1 MTEELRHGG
10 FSSPGVFYCLVV
22 EFIFFE
28 ERGILYNA
36 LVRRAYA
43 KRAPTRKSPLSF
55 GEREEFQ
62 VELERNLEIRERG

>member
-36 LVRRAYA
+36 LVRRANA
-43 KRAPTRKSPLSF
+43 K
-55 GEREEFQ
+55 
-62 VELERNLEIRERG
+62 

>member
-10 FSSPGVFYCLVV
+10 FSSPRVFYCLVV

-36 LVRRAYA
+36 LVRRANA
-43 KRAPTRKSPLSF
+43 K
-55 GEREEFQ
+55 
-62 VELERNLEIRERG
+62 